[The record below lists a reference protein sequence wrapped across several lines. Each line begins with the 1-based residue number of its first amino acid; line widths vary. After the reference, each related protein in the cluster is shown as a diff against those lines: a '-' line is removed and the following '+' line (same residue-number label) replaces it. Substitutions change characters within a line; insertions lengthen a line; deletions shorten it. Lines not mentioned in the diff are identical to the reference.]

1 MIRKERTFINVSV
14 VVIVIIIIITT
25 TTTTTIIIITIIITI
40 IIIITLLYDKPSK
53 SQHPIHCRTTL
64 CHCQPS

>member
-1 MIRKERTFINVSV
+1 MIRKERTFINVN
-14 VVIVIIIIITT
+14 VIVVIIIII
-25 TTTTTIIIITIIITI
+25 II